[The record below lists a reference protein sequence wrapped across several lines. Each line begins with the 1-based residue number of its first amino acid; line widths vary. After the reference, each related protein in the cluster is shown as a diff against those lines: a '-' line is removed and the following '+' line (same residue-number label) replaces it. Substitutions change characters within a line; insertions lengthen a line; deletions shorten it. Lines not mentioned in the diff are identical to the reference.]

1 MPTISERLAGKQ
13 ILGVALASR
22 RNNKNGFR
30 LTIILR
36 SKSDARANERVSVLA
51 WCNYR
56 QDFAQWRKDT
66 EEKNRVAQDR
76 RSELIFYF
84 LKFGEEK
91 FTAVDFF
98 AVAETQKI
106 WLARGL

>member
-1 MPTISERLAGKQ
+1 MPGRMNVLVFWRDGIIGRIS
-13 ILGVALASR
+13 
-22 RNNKNGFR
+22 
-30 LTIILR
+30 
-36 SKSDARANERVSVLA
+36 
-51 WCNYR
+51 
-56 QDFAQWRKDT
+56 AQWRKNAT
-66 EEKNRVAQDR
+66 GKNRVAQDR

-106 WLARGL
+106 WLA